1 MVGDYEDF
9 RRMHNKMKHQLF
21 TERKGEMKSDIWL
34 IVGNKVKTLSQKG
47 FEKLIF
53 GV

>member
-1 MVGDYEDF
+1 MVGYYEDF

-21 TERKGEMKSDIWL
+21 TERKGEMKSDIWVV
-34 IVGNKVKTLSQKG
+34 VGNKSKFYHKG
-47 FEKLIF
+47 FEKLVF

>member
-21 TERKGEMKSDIWL
+21 TERKGEMKSGIWL
-34 IVGNKVKTLSQKG
+34 IVGKISKLYHKKG